1 MADVSKIKLPN
12 NNTYNIKDYRIPGV
26 DTTPTSGSDNVVTS
40 GGIYNSIK
48 DFESFY
54 FVQGSSSAAGNATS
68 GSYLSTKW
76 EGTVPGV
83 STATNGLKIA
93 YRIATNTGVSTAGV
107 VLSIDGTNYYPVVI
121 QKNTLVT
128 SHYPVGTTVLMVFN
142 STQTATA
149 YLTSNP
155 NWF

>member
-26 DTTPTSGSDNVVTS
+26 DTTPISGSDNVVTS

-68 GSYLSTKW
+68 GSYLSTK
-76 EGTVPGV
+76 
-83 STATNGLKIA
+83 
-93 YRIATNTGVSTAGV
+93 
-107 VLSIDGTNYYPVVI
+107 
-121 QKNTLVT
+121 
-128 SHYPVGTTVLMVFN
+128 
-142 STQTATA
+142 
-149 YLTSNP
+149 
-155 NWF
+155 